1 MLNTILTNLTR
12 AIFVKVK
19 AYVEAKETAINTT
32 ISTNMEGIGAS
43 LAAIDASKAS
53 AEVVSVLA
61 ATVNDKADAATVN
74 GNIAGLGNA
83 ITDLSQNK
91 ASVADLAALTATVDL
106 KASAAAVDALTAV
119 VTGLTL
125 DAPETLNTFAE
136 VAAAI
141 SSGATD
147 LGLSGLD
154 SSTVSGLVDTAYSD
168 AMGV

>member
-19 AYVEAKETAINTT
+19 AYVEAKELAL
-32 ISTNMEGIGAS
+32 STSIAS
-43 LAAIDASKAS
+43 LGAI
-53 AEVVSVLA
+53 
-61 ATVNDKADAATVN
+61 VNDKADAATVN

-106 KASAAAVDALTAV
+106 KASVAAVDALTSV
-119 VTGLTL
+119 VTGLTQ

-141 SSGATD
+141 AAGATD
-147 LGLSGLD
+147 LGLGGLD
-154 SSTVSGLVDTAYSD
+154 STAVGGLVDTAYSE
-168 AMGV
+168 AMI